1 MENKI
6 LGGKKRI
13 SVIIPVFNEAENI
26 KELHQEIRAV
36 CEANDYEYEIII
48 VDDGSTDR
56 TAETAKSLK
65 PVKLISFRKN
75 FGQTA
80 AMDAGIK
87 AAKNDYL
94 IALDG
99 DRQNDPADIP
109 KLIEYLE
116 KNNLDAVSGWRKNRR
131 DKLGKKIASRGA
143 DWLRK
148 FLVNDRI
155 HDSGCTLK
163 VYKKECFNGVNL
175 YGEMHRFIPALLA
188 IKGFKIGEIIV
199 NHRPRLLGRTK
210 YNWQRMVKGLIDLI
224 AVWFWSKYA
233 VRPLHLLGGLGIF
246 ILFLG
251 AVSSIIS
258 IFIFLSVGDL
268 SNTLWPL
275 LSAFFL
281 IMGVQLFILGLMAD
295 LNSRNYHESNK
306 ITPYNIKE
314 IAENK

>member
-1 MENKI
+1 MENKMFNE
-6 LGGKKRI
+6 KKRI

-26 KELHQEIRAV
+26 NELHQEIRAV
-36 CEANDYEYEIII
+36 CEANNYEYEIII
-48 VDDGSTDR
+48 INDGSIDK
-56 TAETAKSLK
+56 TAEVAKSLK

-80 AMDAGIK
+80 ALDAGIK
-87 AAKNDYL
+87 AARNNYL
-94 IALDG
+94 VTLDG

-109 KLIEYLE
+109 RLVEYLE
-116 KNNLDAVSGWRKNRR
+116 RNDLDAVSGWRKNRR
-131 DKLGKKIASRGA
+131 DKLTKKIASRGA

-163 VYKKECFNGVNL
+163 IYKKECFNNINL

-188 IKGFKIGEIIV
+188 VKGFKIGEITV
-199 NHRPRLLGRTK
+199 NHRPRLLGQTK
-210 YNWQRMVKGLIDLI
+210 YNWQRMIKGLIDLI

-246 ILFLG
+246 VLFLG

-275 LSAFFL
+275 LSSFLL

-295 LNSRNYHESNK
+295 LNSRNYHESNR
-306 ITPYNIKE
+306 ITPYSIKE
-314 IAENK
+314 FTENK